1 MTRSKKIFKLTFL
14 FEPVSDKSLAI
25 SQTILSL
32 TNITSDCDFPKK
44 PVDKDQRRNSLHKPT
59 KYGNIPEMAKTT
71 KS

>member
-14 FEPVSDKSLAI
+14 FEPVSYKSLAI

-44 PVDKDQRRNSLHKPT
+44 TLDVDQCCNILHKRT
-59 KYGNIPEMAKTT
+59 KYGIIPGMAKTT